1 MTLLKVENLCKSFG
15 GVRAVDALAFEL
27 AAGEVLAL
35 VGPNG
40 AGKSTTFNLVN
51 GQLAPDQGS
60 IRLAD
65 RELAGRP
72 PHRIWRE
79 GVSRTFQVAATFAS
93 FSVVENVQLALLS
106 ADRLLWRPWAR
117 AREHRRDDALA
128 LLAAVGMH
136 EQRDRPSRV
145 LAYADLKRVELAIAL
160 ASRPRLLLMDEP
172 TAGMA
177 AAEREQIAA
186 LVKRLAR
193 EQQLAVLFT
202 EHNLEVVFRYADR
215 VLVLAR
221 GRKLA
226 QGAPDEVRNDP
237 AVQEAYLGTVAS

>member
-1 MTLLKVENLCKSFG
+1 MTLLRVEALSKSFG
-15 GVRAVDALAFEL
+15 GVRAVDALSFEL
-27 AAGEVLAL
+27 AAGELLAL

-40 AGKSTTFNLVN
+40 AGKSTTFNLIN
-51 GQLAPDQGS
+51 GQLEPDQGS

-65 RELAGRP
+65 RELAGLP

-79 GVSRTFQVAATFAS
+79 GVSRTFQVAAAFAS

-106 ADRLLWRPWAR
+106 TDRRLWRPWAPAR
-117 AREHRRDDALA
+117 AHRRDDALA
-128 LLAAVGMH
+128 LLAAVGLR
-136 EQRDRPSRV
+136 EQADRPCHV
-145 LAYADLKRVELAIAL
+145 LAYADLKRVELALAL

-177 AAEREQIAA
+177 APERDQIVA

-193 EQQLAVLFT
+193 EQQLGVLFT

-226 QGAPDEVRNDP
+226 DGKPDDVRDDP
-237 AVQEAYLGTVAS
+237 AVQQAYFGKVTR